1 MRRHTSAA
9 RFDDWAAVSP
19 FITVRFI
26 VLRRIYRQN
35 PTIFLG
41 SVFLMQNPE
50 DASLCSHRNQ
60 GVFYMGDFSL
70 DSDKNISFSG
80 RDCSYFVLKQ
90 DVNAPSFSRS
100 RDVIWPTPLYGVGH
114 NIERNCC
121 GIPLFMKPFSRPSL
135 LCASAVLPPMHIKKQ
150 RALRLNSVRALL
162 LPLTPRCGVRGRRKV
177 VAVMGSVAG

>member
-1 MRRHTSAA
+1 MGGRIPVYNRSFHCIAQNLSTKSDNIFRLSLFDAEPRRCFPVFAQKSRCLLYG
-9 RFDDWAAVSP
+9 RF
-19 FITVRFI
+19 
-26 VLRRIYRQN
+26 Q
-35 PTIFLG
+35 
-41 SVFLMQNPE
+41 
-50 DASLCSHRNQ
+50 
-60 GVFYMGDFSL
+60 L